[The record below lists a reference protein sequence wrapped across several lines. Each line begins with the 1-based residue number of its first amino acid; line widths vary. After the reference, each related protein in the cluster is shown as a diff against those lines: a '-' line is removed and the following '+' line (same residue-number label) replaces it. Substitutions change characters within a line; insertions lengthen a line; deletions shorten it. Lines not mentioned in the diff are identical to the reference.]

1 MNFDIRSANDFRWIN
16 VYGTEFAD
24 SVRSSS
30 KEPMS
35 RLSNIIF
42 FLILS
47 LCVGSCIHD
56 SGAGKILDDAE
67 THLETHPDSAFV
79 TLDSLDRRHLNT
91 PELRARHA
99 LLYSIALEKC
109 GIGMMNDSIINIAV
123 NYYSSNGDDEK
134 KETALEWRNRI
145 LEHAGNIEVTDT
157 LQRQNARIIQ
167 ERYVDKYE
175 LVQKR
180 RQTWTIILASVGLL
194 AFCIMIIRRY
204 ARRLKQKP
212 DDEAMALIRQRLSV
226 LDKILASHISSD
238 DKAYR
243 ISEEEIE
250 NLISDRESFLIST
263 KIVFRE
269 NHPKFISIL
278 EQKGLTDWEIGYCC
292 LYTLGLKGKEVG
304 EFIQK
309 KRHYIISS
317 DIRKKLGLS
326 EHDTNIGIWLRT
338 LLAETESM

>member
-1 MNFDIRSANDFRWIN
+1 
-16 VYGTEFAD
+16 
-24 SVRSSS
+24 
-30 KEPMS
+30 MS

-56 SGAGKILDDAE
+56 NGAGKILDDAE

-134 KETALEWRNRI
+134 KETALQWRNRI

-180 RQTWTIILASVGLL
+180 RQTWAIILASVGLL

>member
-1 MNFDIRSANDFRWIN
+1 
-16 VYGTEFAD
+16 
-24 SVRSSS
+24 
-30 KEPMS
+30 MS

-42 FLILS
+42 FLILY

-56 SGAGKILDDAE
+56 NGAGKILDDAE

-134 KETALEWRNRI
+134 KETALQWRNRI

-180 RQTWTIILASVGLL
+180 RQTWAIILASVGLL

>member
-1 MNFDIRSANDFRWIN
+1 M
-16 VYGTEFAD
+16 
-24 SVRSSS
+24 
-30 KEPMS
+30 
-35 RLSNIIF
+35 
-42 FLILS
+42 
-47 LCVGSCIHD
+47 
-56 SGAGKILDDAE
+56 AE
-67 THLETHPDSAFV
+67 AHLETHPDSAFV
-79 TLDSLDRRHLNT
+79 ALDSLDRRQLNT

-109 GIGMMNDSIINIAV
+109 GIGMTNDSIINIAV

-134 KETALEWRNRI
+134 TETALQWRKTI
-145 LEHAGNIEVTDT
+145 LEHAGSIEMTDT

-167 ERYVDKYE
+167 ERYADKYE
-175 LVQKR
+175 LVEKR
-180 RQTWTIILASVGLL
+180 RQTWAIVLAAFGIL
-194 AFCIMIIRRY
+194 AFCIMLIRRY

-226 LDKILASHISSD
+226 LDKVLASHISSD

-263 KIVFRE
+263 KVVFKE

-317 DIRKKLGLS
+317 DIRKKLGLG

-338 LLAETESM
+338 LLAETESL